1 MHIYIN
7 VFISPLRGRV
17 SSNLLFK
24 WETEL
29 DLTINTRIIDRR
41 YWTLNVV
48 PRVCLTIVHLTVG
61 YPLILSN

>member
-29 DLTINTRIIDRR
+29 DLTINTRIIGRR
-41 YWTLNVV
+41 LLDTKC
-48 PRVCLTIVHLTVG
+48 RA
-61 YPLILSN
+61 